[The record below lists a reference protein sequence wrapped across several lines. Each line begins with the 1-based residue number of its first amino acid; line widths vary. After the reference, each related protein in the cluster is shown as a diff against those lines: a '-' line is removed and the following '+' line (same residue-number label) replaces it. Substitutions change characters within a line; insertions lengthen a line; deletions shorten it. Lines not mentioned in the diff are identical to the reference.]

1 MLRTG
6 KEPAVAN
13 RSREALTAMHCTA
26 AGYIVGQ
33 KKEMEDRRRQSDS
46 PSTSMKVVGYVVVG
60 GAEAEA
66 ERAFFCWLPKH
77 ISDLYSPHY
86 KQSTRRQ
93 QQI

>member
-1 MLRTG
+1 
-6 KEPAVAN
+6 
-13 RSREALTAMHCTA
+13 
-26 AGYIVGQ
+26 
-33 KKEMEDRRRQSDS
+33 MEDRRRQSDS